1 MLIKLIMLSAL
12 GYLGVANSSV
22 IENARYAFD
31 KIRGEKITAIEMQT
45 IRRIIVYYHTEHERL
60 PEPAAFTKFLEE
72 NTRELAGKDT
82 RKNGVDIWGTPYVLK
97 VEEKGFIISSAGAD
111 REWDTD
117 DDIRLTQAIEGVRG
131 GGKKSLEKKERR
143 KTVGRSDKRRP
154 VRKVLGKEWKRGAFG
169 FD

>member
-31 KIRGEKITAIEMQT
+31 KIRGEKVTAIEMQT
-45 IRRIIVYYHTEHERL
+45 IRRTIAYYHAEHERL

-82 RKNGVDIWGTPYVLK
+82 RKNGVDIWGTPYDLK
-97 VEEKGFIISSAGAD
+97 VEKKSFIISSAGAD
-111 REWDTD
+111 RQWNTD

-131 GGKKSLEKKERR
+131 GEESPEKKERS
-143 KTVGRSDKRRP
+143 KTVGRSNKRPP
-154 VRKVLGKEWKRGAFG
+154 VRKILGKEWKRGTFG

>member
-22 IENARYAFD
+22 IDNARYAFD

-72 NTRELAGKDT
+72 NTRELAGKDI
-82 RKNGVDIWGTPYVLK
+82 RKNGVDIWGTPYELK

-111 REWDTD
+111 RQWKTA
-117 DDIRLTQAIEGVRG
+117 DDIRLTQAIEGVKRG
-131 GGKKSLEKKERR
+131 EKNIEKKKRR
-143 KTVGRSDKRRP
+143 KSDERSNKRP
-154 VRKVLGKEWKRGAFG
+154 TTRKVLGKEWKRGSFG

>member
-60 PEPAAFTKFLEE
+60 PEPSTFTKFLEE
-72 NTRELAGKDT
+72 NTRELAGKDI
-82 RKNGVDIWGTPYVLK
+82 RKNGVDLWGTPYDLRVGK
-97 VEEKGFIISSAGAD
+97 KSFIISSAGAD
-111 REWDTD
+111 QKWKTD
-117 DDIRLTQAIEGVRG
+117 DDIHLHQPIEGVRG
-131 GGKKSLEKKERR
+131 GEESPEREERR
-143 KTVGRSDKRRP
+143 KAVGRSKKRP
-154 VRKVLGKEWKRGAFG
+154 TVRKILGKEWKRGDFG

>member
-22 IENARYAFD
+22 IDNARYAFD
-31 KIRGEKITAIEMQT
+31 KIRGEKITAIEMQS

-72 NTRELAGKDT
+72 NTRELAGKDI
-82 RKNGVDIWGTPYVLK
+82 RKNGVDIWGTPYELK

-111 REWDTD
+111 RQWKTA
-117 DDIRLTQAIEGVRG
+117 DDIRLTQAIEGVRRG
-131 GGKKSLEKKERR
+131 EKSIEKKERR
-143 KTVGRSDKRRP
+143 KADGRSNKRP
-154 VRKVLGKEWKRGAFG
+154 AVRKVLGKEWKRGNFG